1 LGDAMGSC
9 RSDHE
14 GRICIEGAL
23 GPEFAGFRVRVCGD
37 SCDEL
42 TKLISDCA
50 IKTIDT
56 LKLFG
61 KFIGRH
67 IGKLF
72 IFRARKRIR
81 FNLFRKTK
89 HD

>member
-1 LGDAMGSC
+1 MGSC
-9 RSDHE
+9 QSDRERYICVE
-14 GRICIEGAL
+14 GTL

-50 IKTIDT
+50 VKTIDA

-61 KFIGRH
+61 KSIGRL
-67 IGKLF
+67 IGNFLF
-72 IFRARKRIR
+72 LGLGDVLDLIYLGKQSMI
-81 FNLFRKTK
+81 NL
-89 HD
+89 

>member
-1 LGDAMGSC
+1 MGSC
-9 RSDHE
+9 QSDRERYICVE
-14 GRICIEGAL
+14 GTL

-37 SCDEL
+37 SCNEL

-50 IKTIDT
+50 VKTIDT

-61 KFIGRH
+61 KSIGRL

-72 IFRARKRIR
+72 LFLGLGNVLDLIYLGKQNMI
-81 FNLFRKTK
+81 NL
-89 HD
+89 

>member
-1 LGDAMGSC
+1 MGSC
-9 RSDHE
+9 QSDRERYICVE
-14 GRICIEGAL
+14 GTL
-23 GPEFAGFRVRVCGD
+23 GPEFARFCVRVCGD

-50 IKTIDT
+50 VKTIDT

-61 KFIGRH
+61 KSIGRL
-67 IGKLF
+67 IGKLFF

-81 FNLFRKTK
+81 FNLFRKIK